1 MRISNNIALSQKT
14 RNELKFL
21 QQAMNKG
28 YLKSSP
34 KTRKSYKYLQV
45 KQRGKVTRHKLL
57 SISLTTPKCLNN
69 EKLLP

>member
-1 MRISNNIALSQKT
+1 MISFILKLNLAQNRENSKGHNYKNITMRISKNIALSQKT

-34 KTRKSYKYLQV
+34 KTRKSYKYL
-45 KQRGKVTRHKLL
+45 
-57 SISLTTPKCLNN
+57 
-69 EKLLP
+69 